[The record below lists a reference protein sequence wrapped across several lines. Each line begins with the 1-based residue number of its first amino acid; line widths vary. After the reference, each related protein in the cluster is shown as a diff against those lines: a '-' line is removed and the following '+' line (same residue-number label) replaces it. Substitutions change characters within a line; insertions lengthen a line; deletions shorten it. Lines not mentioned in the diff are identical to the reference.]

1 MRKIILDTE
10 TTGINPKLGHR
21 IIEVGCVEIIN
32 REITGNNY
40 HQYLNPMRTIE
51 YEAIKVHGLTNDFLN
66 DKPVFADIAKDLYN
80 YLSGAELIIH
90 NAVFDMGFLNNEFS
104 LLDNSSEYKLSEVCS
119 VTDTLKLARAKH
131 PAQHNSLDAL
141 CKRYGIDN
149 SSRQLHG
156 ALLDAQLL
164 CEVYLLMTGGQS
176 SLFKKETT
184 NFVNQADAL
193 KKASKVN
200 NIPSLKVIQ
209 PTAQEL
215 IEHNKKLKEIEQQSG
230 LCFWQES

>member
-10 TTGINPKLGHR
+10 TTGINPKLGHK

-32 REITGNNY
+32 REPTGNNY
-40 HQYLNPMRTIE
+40 HQYLNPMRDIE
-51 YEAIKVHGLTNDFLN
+51 LEAIKVHGLTNEFLN
-66 DKPVFADIAKDLYN
+66 DKPVFAYIAKDLYN

-90 NAVFDMGFLNNEFS
+90 NAAFDMGFLNHEFS
-104 LLDNSSEYKLSEVCS
+104 LLKNSSEYQLSEVCS

-149 SSRQLHG
+149 SSRELHG

-164 CEVYLLMTGGQS
+164 SEVYLLMTGGQS
-176 SLFKKETT
+176 SLFKKETAT
-184 NFVNQADAL
+184 LDSQV
-193 KKASKVN
+193 SEIN
-200 NIPSLKVIQ
+200 NTPKINNRKRLKVIY
-209 PTAQEL
+209 ANSEEL
-215 IEHNKKLKEIEQQSG
+215 IKHNEKMKEIEQQS
-230 LCFWQES
+230 E

>member
-32 REITGNNY
+32 REPTGNNY
-40 HQYLNPMRTIE
+40 HQYLNPMRNIE
-51 YEAIKVHGLTNDFLN
+51 HEAIKVHGLTNEFLN
-66 DKPVFADIAKDLYN
+66 DKPLFADIAKDLYN

-90 NAVFDMGFLNNEFS
+90 NAAFDMGFLNHEFS
-104 LLDNSSEYKLSEVCS
+104 LLGNSSESQLSEVCS

-149 SSRQLHG
+149 SSRELHG

-184 NFVNQADAL
+184 TLGNQISEL
-193 KKASKVN
+193 N
-200 NIPSLKVIQ
+200 NTPKINNRKRLKVIK
-209 PTAQEL
+209 PTSEEL
-215 IEHNKKLKEIEQQSG
+215 IAHNKKMKEIQQ
-230 LCFWQES
+230 Q

>member
-10 TTGINPKLGHR
+10 TTGINPKLGHK

-32 REITGNNY
+32 REPTGNNY
-40 HQYLNPMRTIE
+40 HQYLNPMRDIE
-51 YEAIKVHGLTNDFLN
+51 LEAIKVHGLTNEFLN
-66 DKPVFADIAKDLYN
+66 DKPVFAYIAKDLYN

-90 NAVFDMGFLNNEFS
+90 NAAFDMGFLNHEFS
-104 LLDNSSEYKLSEVCS
+104 LLKNSSEYQLSEVCS

-149 SSRQLHG
+149 SSRELHG

-164 CEVYLLMTGGQS
+164 SEVYLLMTGGQS
-176 SLFKKETT
+176 SLFKKETAT
-184 NFVNQADAL
+184 LDNQV
-193 KKASKVN
+193 SEIN
-200 NIPSLKVIQ
+200 NTPKINNRKRLKVIY
-209 PTAQEL
+209 ANSEEL
-215 IEHNKKLKEIEQQSG
+215 IKHNEKMKEIEQQS
-230 LCFWQES
+230 E